1 MHRVPWRTARCG
13 GDSARRSAETQQV
26 AATGKQSC
34 TAPPTSKCTAPG
46 SLDTRLSLS
55 GGAEHRLVPGGSGV
69 VGAGVAV
76 LFNQPFGVV
85 SGDESADG
93 IAHIIDGLVD
103 ARVHDLFLEGTEEA
117 FDDPVRLRIADERVA
132 RRETPKAD
140 LLLEVLGHE
149 IAAVSVAERQAA
161 GDAGAEAEVSELV
174 ADRHADGLG

>member
-1 MHRVPWRTARCG
+1 M
-13 GDSARRSAETQQV
+13 

-55 GGAEHRLVPGGSGV
+55 GGAEHRLVPGGSCV

-93 IAHIIDGLVD
+93 IADIIDGLVD
-103 ARVHDLFLEGTEEA
+103 APVHDLFLEGTEEA
-117 FDDPVRLRIADERVA
+117 FDDAIRLRFADEGVA
-132 RRETPKAD
+132 RRDDPRSGFAS
-140 LLLEVLGHE
+140 GS
-149 IAAVSVAERQAA
+149 ARP
-161 GDAGAEAEVSELV
+161 
-174 ADRHADGLG
+174 

>member
-1 MHRVPWRTARCG
+1 
-13 GDSARRSAETQQV
+13 V

-55 GGAEHRLVPGGSGV
+55 GGAEHRLVPGGSCV

-103 ARVHDLFLEGTEEA
+103 APGTTCSLK
-117 FDDPVRLRIADERVA
+117 VRKKRSM
-132 RRETPKAD
+132 TPFVCGSPTNA
-140 LLLEVLGHE
+140 
-149 IAAVSVAERQAA
+149 
-161 GDAGAEAEVSELV
+161 
-174 ADRHADGLG
+174 